1 MATVDGLAGVYQ
13 LTVIVVRTQFCPLP
27 LSAEAAPTRT
37 WVSSNTELH
46 SLDAWSL
53 EIRVCAQLYVE
64 LKYLTP
70 PILSSSNTELRAP
83 EPGYNCLFNYNEGL
97 WGSGL
102 HPILPKYVELKYL
115 SPQIPGN
122 NTLQRRPSRTWE
134 SLNMAQ

>member
-37 WVSSNTELH
+37 WVSSNTELPELH
-46 SLDAWSL
+46 ILDAWSL

-70 PILSSSNTELRAP
+70 PILPSSNTELRAP
-83 EPGYNCLFNYNEGL
+83 EPGYNCFWFVEINSPN
-97 WGSGL
+97 
-102 HPILPKYVELKYL
+102 YVEAL
-115 SPQIPGN
+115 G
-122 NTLQRRPSRTWE
+122 
-134 SLNMAQ
+134 

>member
-37 WVSSNTELH
+37 WVSSNTELPELH
-46 SLDAWSL
+46 ILDAWSL

-70 PILSSSNTELRAP
+70 PILPSSNTELRAP
-83 EPGYNCLFNYNEGL
+83 
-97 WGSGL
+97 
-102 HPILPKYVELKYL
+102 
-115 SPQIPGN
+115 
-122 NTLQRRPSRTWE
+122 
-134 SLNMAQ
+134 